1 MHPLVDWQRIHVS
14 RLVFISYKTTFWI
27 VILYRLKRTMRDIRV
42 AKPYARALYEA
53 AVEQSALPSII
64 ADIEKMQELI
74 EQSTELTQFI
84 NTPLLSP
91 QIKSDTFQL
100 LFTDGMHPLT
110 VNFFKLLAQ
119 KQRERYLVA
128 IMDVFSD
135 IVDEAAGRIVAKVTT
150 VVPITQN
157 QEQRLV
163 QQLSAHSGKQVRLE
177 TETDEQI
184 QGGFIV
190 QLGDTVFD
198 ASVTTQLQR
207 LKRQLAKG

>member
-1 MHPLVDWQRIHVS
+1 
-14 RLVFISYKTTFWI
+14 
-27 VILYRLKRTMRDIRV
+27 MRDIRV

-53 AVEQSALPSII
+53 AVEQNALTSII

-74 EQSTELTQFI
+74 GQSEELTQFI
-84 NTPLLSP
+84 NSPLLSP
-91 QIKSDTFQL
+91 QIKSDTFQQ
-100 LFTDGMHPLT
+100 LFSNGMHPLMI
-110 VNFFKLLAQ
+110 NFLKLLAQ
-119 KQRERYLVA
+119 KQRERYLVS
-128 IMDVFSD
+128 IMDVFSE

-150 VVPITQN
+150 AVPITQN
-157 QEQRLV
+157 QEQRLIT
-163 QQLSAHSGKQVRLE
+163 QLSAYSGKQVRLE

-198 ASVTTQLQR
+198 ASIATQLQR